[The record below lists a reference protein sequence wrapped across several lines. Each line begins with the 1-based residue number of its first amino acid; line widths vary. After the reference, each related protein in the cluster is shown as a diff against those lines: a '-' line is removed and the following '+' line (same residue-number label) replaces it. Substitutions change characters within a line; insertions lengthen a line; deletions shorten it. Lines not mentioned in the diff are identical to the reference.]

1 MIIIEEGIN
10 KKDLMLQFNSF
21 EFYDHVA
28 GNLHCIWSLA
38 SSHNHRRTLHNK
50 CMSYS
55 IIKSN
60 LLSCFM
66 QEVLNRSCYLSQ
78 REHKSGNKASN
89 IRVPCLL

>member
-1 MIIIEEGIN
+1 
-10 KKDLMLQFNSF
+10 MLQFNSF

-28 GNLHCIWSLA
+28 GNLYNCIWSLA
-38 SSHNHRRTLHNK
+38 SSHNHRKTLHDK
-50 CMSYS
+50 CMNYQ

-60 LLSCFM
+60 LLSYFM

-78 REHKSGNKASN
+78 RQHKSGNKASN